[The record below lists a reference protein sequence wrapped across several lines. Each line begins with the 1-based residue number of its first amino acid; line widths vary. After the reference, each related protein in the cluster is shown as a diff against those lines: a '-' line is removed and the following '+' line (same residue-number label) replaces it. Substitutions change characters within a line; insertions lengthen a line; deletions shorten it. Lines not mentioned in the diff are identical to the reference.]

1 MKKVIRLTES
11 DLTRIIKRVIK
22 EEENSQEED
31 VIQQGLDL
39 LNSKIP
45 RLRKEKKQ
53 SRRGFDITH
62 YIDKRGEEYIR
73 HVDQSSSVYPKGTS
87 GIVTLLQPVGDVLS
101 TLGLDS
107 ESEEMEVILKKWLE
121 DNYGFIDPTPV
132 PEFTYKSE
140 RY

>member
-22 EEENSQEED
+22 EQTYSEVDED
-31 VIQQGLDL
+31 IVQQGLDL

-53 SRRGFDITH
+53 SREGFDITH
-62 YIDKRGEEYIR
+62 YIDKRGEKYIY
-73 HVDQSSSVYPKGTS
+73 HADQSSYAYNKGTS
-87 GIVTLLQPVGDVLS
+87 GGVALLQPFGDALS

-107 ESEEMEVILKKWLE
+107 DSEEMEVILTKWLE
-121 DNYGFIDPTPV
+121 DNYGFIEPIVMPMF
-132 PEFTYKSE
+132 E
-140 RY
+140 